1 MTEILPSFFNDAAL
15 DDVANRIIELDTQHN
30 LALVRAHNEIQSAF
44 QRRWEIGRL
53 VNENYDIIIAKCK
66 SQKAFAEGFGYSE
79 SVISNNLRAYRS
91 LSDIGCTTWPAVL
104 RELEKR
110 QINATVQNFERLP
123 ALIAGDIKPKDTRQ
137 YDERRL
143 EQLHE
148 EVETILRRS
157 ETSNRNEIAVVAE
170 ELSDRIEQAKGHI
183 TKLDPTKYVWK
194 NEKYLEF
201 VRRLGYD
208 CVTGAPCDR
217 PDPHH
222 TLPNGVS
229 ATGGKVADVWTIPVS
244 RETHD
249 MIETGLLVLSPDE
262 IKDELLKVM
271 ALFIMNHLP
280 NQK

>member
-1 MTEILPSFFNDAAL
+1 MTEILPSFFNDATL

-53 VNENYDIIIAKCK
+53 VNENYDTIIAKCK

-110 QINATVQNFERLP
+110 QVNPTVQNFERLP
-123 ALIAGDIKPKDTRQ
+123 ALLAGKMPVKDARP

-143 EQLHE
+143 EQINE
-148 EVETILRRS
+148 EIETILKRNES
-157 ETSNRNEIAVVAE
+157 ANRNEVVILAQDMAE
-170 ELSDRIEQAKGHI
+170 RLEQVKSHI

-194 NEKYLEF
+194 NDKYLEF
-201 VRRLGYD
+201 IRRLGYD

-222 TLPNGVS
+222 TLPNGRS
-229 ATGGKVADVWTIPVS
+229 SMGGKVADVWTIPVS
-244 RETHD
+244 RETHE
-249 MIETGLLVLSPDE
+249 MIESGLINLTPDE
-262 IKDELLKVM
+262 IKDALLQCM
-271 ALFIMNHLP
+271 ALFIMNTLP

>member
-66 SQKAFAEGFGYSE
+66 TQKAFAEGFGYSE

-91 LSDIGCTTWPAVL
+91 LSDIGCKTWSDVL

-110 QINATVQNFERLP
+110 NISPTVKSFESLP
-123 ALIAGDIKPKDTRQ
+123 SLIAGDTKPKDTRQ

-170 ELSDRIEQAKGHI
+170 DLSNRIEQAKGHI

>member
-1 MTEILPSFFNDAAL
+1 
-15 DDVANRIIELDTQHN
+15 
-30 LALVRAHNEIQSAF
+30 
-44 QRRWEIGRL
+44 
-53 VNENYDIIIAKCK
+53 
-66 SQKAFAEGFGYSE
+66 
-79 SVISNNLRAYRS
+79 
-91 LSDIGCTTWPAVL
+91 
-104 RELEKR
+104 
-110 QINATVQNFERLP
+110 
-123 ALIAGDIKPKDTRQ
+123 
-137 YDERRL
+137 
-143 EQLHE
+143 
-148 EVETILRRS
+148 
-157 ETSNRNEIAVVAE
+157 
-170 ELSDRIEQAKGHI
+170 
-183 TKLDPTKYVWK
+183 
-194 NEKYLEF
+194 LEF

-249 MIETGLLVLSPDE
+249 MIETGLLILSPDE